1 MKRFVYL
8 MLVCILFGGLTG
20 CSKRVGDGDSGNEN
34 VTKEETSA
42 KTEVKFV
49 SADYQPGNTRIR
61 KTDKGYY
68 YLNRGLRYTDA
79 ATGKDM
85 YLCNKPECRHDGN
98 EFCVATNEKY
108 RFNGFCIYS
117 GTLVAAMIEETD
129 TQYLYKLFTIAL
141 DGSQM
146 NELVTYYTFEKGQ
159 GEACYGY
166 DSPLIIHRNKVIL
179 PIAIKGQE
187 ALEDT
192 YSYGMAIYDLDTE
205 KVTFLDEEAVSRE
218 NPESTNI
225 SVYGDYVY
233 YCRKEGKKTVL
244 HRRHLTE
251 GTDEAYKLLTGFGG
265 TYIVLDDDTVVYSK
279 KLGRVLC
286 IHHHETGENEEK
298 VTLLKKVTFMS
309 DGQPY
314 ESTIEDEVQGLC
326 TDGTYVY
333 AFGTYVEIRSNDG
346 TEEQTGQRIQ
356 NLYVFDRTLEE
367 VTVINRAEDAW
378 TITWEDVGEVL
389 YPGKFSFIGDE
400 VYVKFSSVNLIGDEY
415 VFQCKRSD
423 LLAGTPQ
430 FEFAYSSVYREK

>member
-1 MKRFVYL
+1 MKRFVYF

-20 CSKRVGDGDSGNEN
+20 CSKRVGDGTSGSEN
-34 VTKEETSA
+34 VTKEENPA

-49 SADYQPGNTRIR
+49 SADYQSGNTRIR

-68 YLNRGLRYTDA
+68 YLNKGLRYTDA

-146 NELVTYYTFEKGQ
+146 NELATYYTFEKSQGQ
-159 GEACYGY
+159 ACNRYN
-166 DSPLIIHRNKVIL
+166 SQLIIHRNKVIL
-179 PIAIKGQE
+179 PIEILGQE

-192 YSYGMAIYDLDTE
+192 FYYGLAIYDLDTN

-218 NPESTNI
+218 NTESTNI
-225 SVYGDYVY
+225 SAYGDYVY

-279 KLGRVLC
+279 KLGRGLC
-286 IHHHETGENEEK
+286 VHHHKTGENEEK
-298 VTLLKKVTFMS
+298 VTLQKKVTHILT
-309 DGQPY
+309 DGQLF
-314 ESTIEDEVQGLC
+314 ESMMEDELGRLC
-326 TDGTYVY
+326 TDGTYIY
-333 AFGTYVEIRSNDG
+333 AFGTSTVIKSTNNETG
-346 TEEQTGQRIQ
+346 EEMEQRIN
-356 NLYVFDRTLEE
+356 NLYVFDRALEE

-378 TITWEDVGEVL
+378 TITWENAEEEL
-389 YPGKFSFIGDE
+389 YPYLFSFIGDE
-400 VYVKFSSVNLIGDEY
+400 AYVTFTPEEFNGNEY
-415 VFQCKRSD
+415 VFQCKRSA
-423 LLAGTPQ
+423 LLAGEPK
-430 FEFAYSSVYREK
+430 FEFAYSLSYR